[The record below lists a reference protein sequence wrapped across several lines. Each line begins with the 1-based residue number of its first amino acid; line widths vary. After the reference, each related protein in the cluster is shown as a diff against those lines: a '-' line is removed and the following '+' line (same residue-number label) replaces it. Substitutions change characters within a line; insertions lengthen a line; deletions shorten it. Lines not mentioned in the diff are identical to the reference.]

1 MFDPVVVVPVFD
13 HGTTIGAVVQQVR
26 SHGLPCILVD
36 DGSSPPCAA
45 VLDALAAADPHAVT
59 LVRLASNQ
67 GKGAAMV
74 AGFREAARRGHS
86 HVLQIDADGQHACA
100 DIPLFIAQSQRHPD
114 AVIAGCPVYDDS
126 VPRARL
132 YGRYATHVWV
142 WINTLSFGIR
152 DSMCG
157 FRVYPLAS
165 LLPLLDQVRIGRR
178 MDFDSDVI
186 VRLHWRGVPVVNQPT
201 RVTYPQDGVSHFRP
215 WRDNVRISAMHARLF
230 AGMLVRAPRLVWRN
244 LARA

>member
-1 MFDPVVVVPVFD
+1 MFDPVVVIPVFD
-13 HGTTIGAVVQQVR
+13 HPATIGTVARQVR
-26 SHGLPCILVD
+26 AHGLRCILVD
-36 DGSSPPCAA
+36 DGSAAPCAA
-45 VLDALAAADPHAVT
+45 VLDALAADHPHELT
-59 LVRLASNQ
+59 LLRLTSNQ

-100 DIPLFIAQSQRHPD
+100 DIPSFIERARAHPN
-114 AVIAGCPVYDDS
+114 AVIAGCPIYDDS

-142 WINTLSFGIR
+142 WINTLSLDIR

-165 LLPLLDQVRIGRR
+165 LVPLLDAVRIGRR
-178 MDFDSDVI
+178 MDFDSDII
-186 VRLHWRGVPVVNQPT
+186 VRLHWRGVPVLNQPT
-201 RVTYPQDGVSHFRP
+201 RVRYPQDGVSHFRMG
-215 WRDNVRISAMHARLF
+215 RDNLRISAMHARLF
-230 AGMLVRAPRLVWRN
+230 LGMLLRAPLLIWRKV
-244 LARA
+244 ASP